1 MDITKEQL
9 AARYSKMDGNSL
21 IDLYMQGSLTA
32 QAVEVIQ
39 AELKSRGLSLDKAVL
54 VENYEELAQPI
65 PASQKAAKS
74 ARGCLVTAITYL
86 VIIGVINAFVFGF
99 GKLIAPIIWSSRIDR
114 QCQNEG
120 YWYGAETSNPREIKC
135 VSWWAR

>member
-9 AARYSKMDGNSL
+9 AKRYSEMDENSL
-21 IDLYMQGSLTA
+21 IDLCMQGSLTIEA
-32 QAVEVIQ
+32 EEVIQ
-39 AELKSRGLSLDKAVL
+39 AELTSRGLSLDKAAL
-54 VENYEELAQPI
+54 TKNYEEPEQLI

-86 VIIGVINAFVFGF
+86 VIIGIINIFVFGF
-99 GKLIAPIIWSSRIDR
+99 GKLIAPIIWSSPIDR
-114 QCQNEG
+114 QCQNDG
-120 YWYGAETSNPREIKC
+120 YWYGAETSNPEVIEC